1 MRALSGP
8 SSVASLAAFLTCLA
22 GCGGTGPIDVSGTTG
37 KGDLGTGIAASPGTA
52 AEPASDGSSL
62 AGTGTAGTGAVE
74 ICSPDAEG
82 ETTPVAPSCGA
93 TCGTPAGDVQQI
105 GSIDAAY
112 TVMQGRWEFCD
123 DAWLTSA
130 GAPSD
135 AIGVDFA
142 PASREPTSSGSTVG
156 GQMYYLV
163 AGPSGPQRGQGF
175 AYQLTYDISP
185 EGSDSSSQIN
195 IHPAPNSGFWIRLRY
210 SPCPLQLEVWVFY
223 SDKPTTMV
231 RSSACG
237 GA

>member
-1 MRALSGP
+1 MRVLSGP

-22 GCGGTGPIDVSGTTG
+22 GCGGAGPLYVSGTAG
-37 KGDLGTGIAASPGTA
+37 KGDLGSDPAAG
-52 AEPASDGSSL
+52 PASDGTSM
-62 AGTGTAGTGAVE
+62 AGASTAGTGAME

-82 ETTPVAPSCGA
+82 ETPSVAPSCGA
-93 TCGTPAGDVQQI
+93 TCGTPAGDVQPI
-105 GSIDAAY
+105 GSIDDAY

-123 DAWLTSA
+123 DAWQTGA

-142 PASREPTSSGSTVG
+142 RADGK
-156 GQMYYLV
+156 MYYLV

-185 EGSDSSSQIN
+185 EGNSFQIN

-210 SPCPLQLEVWVFY
+210 SPCPVELEVWVFY
-223 SDKPTTMV
+223 ADKPTTMV
-231 RSSACG
+231 RSAACG